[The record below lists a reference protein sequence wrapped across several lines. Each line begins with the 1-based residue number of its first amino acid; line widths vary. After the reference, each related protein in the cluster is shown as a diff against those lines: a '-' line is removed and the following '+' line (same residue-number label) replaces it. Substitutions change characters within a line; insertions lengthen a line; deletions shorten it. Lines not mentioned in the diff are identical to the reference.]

1 MTYCFNPTCSKPR
14 NHYEAEICENCG
26 AKTILQGRYQMLQLL
41 GQGGF
46 GKTFL
51 AVDRLDPLKPRCVVK
66 QFFPQVHSREQQ
78 EKAAELFL
86 QEAQRLETLG
96 NHPRIPQFLAHFT
109 EDGRQYLVQEF
120 IDGQNLAQEMEDRG
134 CLDESQIRQ
143 LLIDLLPVL
152 RFIHLHDIIHRD
164 IKPANIIR
172 RSKDRRLVLV
182 DFGAAKF
189 ATGTALIRTGT
200 VIGSAEYTAPEQAR
214 GKAVFASDIYSLGV
228 TCIHLLTN
236 VPPFDLFDS
245 SEGVWVWRQ
254 YLKNPVGQSLGQI
267 LDKTIEFTTSRRY
280 YSVGDVILDL
290 NHFIGETR
298 TAETKKVSLN
308 LKPAL
313 VLGGFALA
321 SAALLFSF
329 TYLLT
334 NLFFI
339 STRGSQL
346 RTIQSIGYPPASAWK
361 RMQNSSTLSGHSRSI
376 FSLSVSPD
384 GQTLASSGWDRKIIL
399 WHIPTGQIIKSWVGD
414 TGLVASV
421 AISADG
427 QSLVSAGGSDIK
439 VWDISSGNLQ
449 STFAGHTRQVS
460 SVAISRDGRTLA
472 SSSFD
477 GTIKLWDLKTN
488 QFLNTFLANSGKVYA
503 VAFSNDGQ
511 TLVSGDSSSLKTWN
525 VSTGLRTHIMTGN
538 TQLINRVKISP
549 DGQIAIAASDD
560 RTIKVWHLA
569 SGKLLATL
577 NDINEVWALAISPD
591 GQTLAS
597 GGLEGEIKIWNLYDL
612 KLVNVVRA
620 HREGVIDLTFSPNGR
635 MLFSS
640 GVDNGI
646 KIWQID
652 R

>member
-1 MTYCFNPTCSKPR
+1 MTYCFNPTCTKPTNR
-14 NHYEAEICENCG
+14 HEAEVCENCG
-26 AKTILQGRYQMLQLL
+26 AKLLLQDRYQILKLL

-51 AVDRLDPLKPRCVVK
+51 AVDLLDPTKPRCVVK

-96 NHPRIPQFLAHFT
+96 NHPRIPKFLAHFT
-109 EDGRQYLVQEF
+109 EDNRQYLVQEF
-120 IDGQNLAQEMEDRG
+120 IDGQNLAQEMDERG

-152 RFIHLHDIIHRD
+152 RFIHLHEIIHRD

-200 VIGSAEYTAPEQAR
+200 VIGSAEYTAPEQGR

-254 YLKNPVGQSLGQI
+254 YLKNPVGESLGRI
-267 LDKTIEFTTSRRY
+267 LDKAIEFTTSKRY

-290 NHFIGETR
+290 NHFITETR
-298 TAETKKVSLN
+298 TNETKTESLN

-321 SAALLFSF
+321 SAAFLFSL
-329 TYLLT
+329 THLLV
-334 NLFFI
+334 NI
-339 STRGSQL
+339 PVMPVSQL
-346 RTIQSIGYPPASAWK
+346 LPRKIQSIGYPPPSAWK
-361 RMQNSSTLSGHSRSI
+361 RIQNIRILSGHSRSV
-376 FSLSVSPD
+376 FSLSISPD

-399 WHIPTGQIIKSWVGD
+399 WHVPTGKIIKSWVGHSS
-414 TGLVASV
+414 LVASV

-427 QSLVSAGGSDIK
+427 QYLVSGGDSNIK
-439 VWDISSGNLQ
+439 LWDIASGNLQ
-449 STFAGHTRQVS
+449 STFASHTKQIS

-488 QFLNTFLANSGKVYA
+488 QFLKTILPTSGKVHS
-503 VAFSNDGQ
+503 VAFASDGR
-511 TLVSGDSSSLKTWN
+511 TLVSGDDSSVKTWDI
-525 VSTGLRTHIMTGN
+525 STGVRSNVLTGN
-538 TQLINRVKISP
+538 TKLINKVKVSP

-560 RTIKVWHLA
+560 RTIKIWHLA
-569 SGKLLATL
+569 SGQLLATL
-577 NDINEVWALAISPD
+577 NDTNEVWAIAISPD
-591 GQTLAS
+591 GQTLAL
-597 GGLEGEIKIWNLYDL
+597 GGKEGEIKIWNLYDL
-612 KLVNVVRA
+612 SLVNVLRA
-620 HREGVIDLTFSPNGR
+620 HRGGVIDLTFSPNGR

-640 GVDNGI
+640 GVDSSV
-646 KIWQID
+646 KVWQLD